1 MITKEMIEKV
11 AARFLGE
18 KDMWIRRT
26 SGGFAS
32 ICGFQVTVFL
42 EDDSVQTFFH
52 DDNTEETLV
61 SKMIQFAEII
71 EDMELT
77 AS

>member
-1 MITKEMIEKV
+1 MITKDMIEKV

-52 DDNTEETLV
+52 DDNTEESLV
-61 SKMIQFAEII
+61 SKMIQFSEIV

>member
-26 SGGFAS
+26 SGGFSS

-52 DDNTEETLV
+52 DDNTEESLV
-61 SKMIQFAEII
+61 SKMIQFSEIV

>member
-1 MITKEMIEKV
+1 MITKEIVEKV

-32 ICGFQVTVFL
+32 ICGFQLTVFL

-61 SKMIQFAEII
+61 SKMIQFSEIV
-71 EDMELT
+71 EEMELT
-77 AS
+77 SL

>member
-1 MITKEMIEKV
+1 MITQEMVEKV

-26 SGGFAS
+26 SGGFAN

-42 EDDSVQTFFH
+42 ENDSVQTFFH
-52 DDNTEETLV
+52 DDNTEQTLV
-61 SKMIQFAEII
+61 SKMIPFAEMI
-71 EDMELT
+71 EEMELT

>member
-26 SGGFAS
+26 TGGFAS

-42 EDDSVQTFFH
+42 ENDSVQTFFH
-52 DDNTEETLV
+52 DDNTEESLV
-61 SKMIQFAEII
+61 SKMIQFSEIV

>member
-1 MITKEMIEKV
+1 MITKEIVEKV

-42 EDDSVQTFFH
+42 EDDSIQTFFH
-52 DDNTEETLV
+52 DDNTEESLV
-61 SKMIQFAEII
+61 SKMIQFSEIV
-71 EDMELT
+71 ENMELT

>member
-11 AARFLGE
+11 VARFLGE

-26 SGGFAS
+26 TGGFAS

-42 EDDSVQTFFH
+42 ENDSVQTFFH
-52 DDNTEETLV
+52 DDNTEESLV
-61 SKMIQFAEII
+61 SKMIQFSEIV

>member
-11 AARFLGE
+11 VARFLGE

-26 SGGFAS
+26 TGGFAS

-42 EDDSVQTFFH
+42 ENDSVQTFFH
-52 DDNTEETLV
+52 DDNTEESLV
-61 SKMIQFAEII
+61 SKMIQFAEIV

>member
-26 SGGFAS
+26 TGGFAS

-52 DDNTEETLV
+52 DDNTEESLV
-61 SKMIQFAEII
+61 SKMIQFAEIV